1 MGSVI
6 AIAKRDFLS
15 FFASMKGA
23 TIFFFFLIFMGFFFN
38 SFVYTFVEMQQ
49 RAPMMGGQAPTLDQ
63 LLKALF
69 YNLHFILL
77 LVVPAVTMASFA
89 EEKRA
94 HTIRL
99 LQTAPVSSLQIVF
112 GKFLASTVL
121 LCAVLLASSLY
132 PIFTVIYGNPDPGP
146 VWTSYVGVLL
156 LISSQVAFGLWVSS
170 MTKSQFMAFI
180 FTMAGLFLLLILN
193 WIAPNITG
201 TGWLESF
208 FKYAAST
215 THLDVLFKGMITV
228 ADVTY
233 FVCFTALFL
242 FFTNVTIDSQRW
254 R

>member
-1 MGSVI
+1 MGSVL

-15 FFASMKGA
+15 YFASMKGA

-89 EEKRA
+89 EEKKA
-94 HTIRL
+94 HTFRL
-99 LQTAPVSSLQIVF
+99 LQTAPVSSLQIVM
-112 GKFLASTVL
+112 GKFVAALGL
-121 LCAVLLASSLY
+121 LLAVLLASSLY
-132 PIFTVIYGNPDPGP
+132 PMFTVWYGNPDLGP
-146 VWTSYVGVLL
+146 VWTSYLGIMLL
-156 LISSQVAFGLWVSS
+156 VSSQVAFGLWISS
-170 MTKSQFMAFI
+170 MTSSQFIAFI

-201 TGWLESF
+201 SGWLESF

-215 THLDVLFKGMITV
+215 THLDVLFKGMIAVTDV
-228 ADVTY
+228 AY
-233 FVCFTALFL
+233 FICFTSLFL